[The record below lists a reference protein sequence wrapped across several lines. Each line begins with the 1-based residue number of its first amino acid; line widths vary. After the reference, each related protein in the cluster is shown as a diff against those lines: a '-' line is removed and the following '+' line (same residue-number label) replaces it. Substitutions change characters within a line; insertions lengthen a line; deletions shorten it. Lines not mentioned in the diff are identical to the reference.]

1 MREARIE
8 ADPFGQLALF
18 DVPERVRTDS
28 IVPLGTSPYSSG
40 GPAHLTLGEAARIIR
55 EAVKDKSY
63 RSTPIGLEVAHF
75 IRWFRNEYGATTET
89 LRDYEAILA
98 KLAIDHADRELAD
111 FEPPDGTTRLREFI
125 DERWGDAAPR
135 TRKKVCAVLSFF
147 KWTQAEFKL
156 HGNPVIPIRSPRL
169 RDVERELFSAE
180 DVVRI
185 VAAQPE
191 SRDRVALKLLFLMG
205 LRKGELA
212 AIRYRDFDLGRRR
225 LRVHGKAGK
234 IRHTPI
240 PTEELREEIAEL
252 SLHRDPQEHL
262 LYPQKRGPKGT
273 VIWENRRKPLSGP
286 ALHRWWYR
294 CLTRAGVVDEGT
306 THGKKMHGARYTSG
320 TEFYLATGDIYAT
333 QQLLGHEDIGTTANI
348 YVQPNEASL
357 ERKLAEIYESGTADN
372 DSARSR

>member
-1 MREARIE
+1 MPQPGLAQLSLELPATEPVEA
-8 ADPFGQLALF
+8 P
-18 DVPERVRTDS
+18 PRT
-28 IVPLGTSPYSSG
+28 PLRRATP
-40 GPAHLTLGEAARIIR
+40 PAPRPLRLTLGEAARIMR

-63 RSTPIGLEVAHF
+63 RSTPVGLEVAHF
-75 IRWFRNEYGATTET
+75 IRWFRNEYGATSET

-98 KLAIDHADRELAD
+98 KLAIDHADLELTD
-111 FEPPDGTTRLREFI
+111 FEPPEGTTRLREFI
-125 DERWGDAAPR
+125 DERWGEAAPR
-135 TRKKVCAVLSFF
+135 TRKKVRAVLMSFF
-147 KWTQAEFKL
+147 KWAQTEFKL
-156 HGNPVIPIRSPRL
+156 RGNRVVPIRSPRL

-180 DVVRI
+180 DVARI

-191 SRDRVALKLLFLMG
+191 LRDRVALKLLFLMG

-212 AIRYRDFDLGRRR
+212 AIRYRDIDLGRRR
-225 LRVHGKAGK
+225 LRVHGKGGK

-240 PTEELREEIAEL
+240 PTEELRTEIAEL
-252 SLHRDPQEHL
+252 SLRRDPTQHL

-333 QQLLGHEDIGTTANI
+333 QQLLGHADVSTTANI
-348 YVQPNEASL
+348 YVQGSPAALEAKL
-357 ERKLAEIYESGTADN
+357 RKVWGE
-372 DSARSR
+372 

>member
-1 MREARIE
+1 MP
-8 ADPFGQLALF
+8 ADPRTAGGAGGGGFGDLPPFTLVLMPRGELRALRPHDREEPVSQLALF
-18 DVPERVRTDS
+18 GDVPAVAASARTE
-28 IVPLGTSPYSSG
+28 
-40 GPAHLTLGEAARIIR
+40 PAVNGDGSRRSKGRHASLTLGEAARIIR
-55 EAVKDKSY
+55 EAVRDKSY
-63 RSTPIGLEVAHF
+63 RSTPVGLEVAHF
-75 IRWFRNEYGATTET
+75 IRWFRNEYGATVET

-98 KLAIDHADRELAD
+98 KLAIDHADLELAA
-111 FEPPDGTTRLREFI
+111 FEPPDGTTRLR
-125 DERWGDAAPR
+125 
-135 TRKKVCAVLSFF
+135 V
-147 KWTQAEFKL
+147 
-156 HGNPVIPIRSPRL
+156 HGNPVVPIRSPRL
-169 RDVERELFSAE
+169 RDVERELFSAD

-191 SRDRVALKLLFLMG
+191 LRDRVALKLLFLMG

-225 LRVHGKAGK
+225 LRVHGKGGK

-252 SLHRDPQEHL
+252 SLRRDPTEHL

-333 QQLLGHEDIGTTANI
+333 QQLLGHADVSTTANI
-348 YVQPNEASL
+348 YVQGSPADLEAKL
-357 ERKLAEIYESGTADN
+357 RKVWGE
-372 DSARSR
+372 

>member
-1 MREARIE
+1 VAIRAKEAPVAVDLGRQLE
-8 ADPFGQLALF
+8 LFDEPLAAPDRARADPLLPNDRLRRSNGRRA
-18 DVPERVRTDS
+18 R
-28 IVPLGTSPYSSG
+28 
-40 GPAHLTLGEAARIIR
+40 LTLAEAARIMR

-63 RSTPIGLEVAHF
+63 RSTPVGLEVARF
-75 IRWFRNEYGATTET
+75 IRWFRNEYGATSET

-98 KLAIDHADRELAD
+98 KLALDHADLELHD
-111 FEPPDGTTRLREFI
+111 FEPPAGTTRLREFI

-135 TRKKVCAVLSFF
+135 TRKKVRAVLMSFF
-147 KWTQAEFKL
+147 KWAQAEFKL
-156 HGNPVIPIRSPRL
+156 HGNPVVPIRSPRL

-185 VAAQPE
+185 VEAQPE
-191 SRDRVALKLLFLMG
+191 LRDRVALKLLFLMG

-212 AIRYRDFDLGRRR
+212 ATRYRDFDLGRRR
-225 LRVHGKAGK
+225 LRVHGKGGK

-240 PTEELREEIAEL
+240 PTEELRQELAEL
-252 SLHRDPQEHL
+252 SRGRDPLEHL

-273 VIWENRRKPLSGP
+273 VIWEDRRKPLSGP

-294 CLTRAGVVDEGT
+294 CLARAGVVDEGT

-333 QQLLGHEDIGTTANI
+333 QQLLGHADVSTTANI
-348 YVQPNEASL
+348 YVQGSPADLEAKL
-357 ERKLAEIYESGTADN
+357 RKVWGE
-372 DSARSR
+372 